1 MQFSTM
7 AGTAVGM
14 AVGAA
19 AVCLAT
25 QDQRMMRK
33 TVHKLAKGA
42 EKTLAAGNAKG
53 SPWQGSRTC
62 FSCVY
67 HRRLIKNVL
76 FQEFPFYFL
85 QLHLHFQQLIG
96 NTLRTKRWHIRS
108 AD

>member
-33 TVHKLAKGA
+33 TVHKLSKGT
-42 EKTLAAGNAKG
+42 EKTLANLDKAV
-53 SPWQGSRTC
+53 QHT
-62 FSCVY
+62 
-67 HRRLIKNVL
+67 
-76 FQEFPFYFL
+76 
-85 QLHLHFQQLIG
+85 
-96 NTLRTKRWHIRS
+96 RW
-108 AD
+108 

>member
-1 MQFSTM
+1 MLKPRTRKGGIDMQFSTM

-42 EKTLAAGNAKG
+42 EKTLADLDKAV
-53 SPWQGSRTC
+53 QHT
-62 FSCVY
+62 
-67 HRRLIKNVL
+67 
-76 FQEFPFYFL
+76 
-85 QLHLHFQQLIG
+85 
-96 NTLRTKRWHIRS
+96 RW
-108 AD
+108 

>member
-25 QDQRMMRK
+25 QDQRAMRK

-42 EKTLAAGNAKG
+42 EKTLA
-53 SPWQGSRTC
+53 
-62 FSCVY
+62 
-67 HRRLIKNVL
+67 VL
-76 FQEFPFYFL
+76 DKAVQ
-85 QLHLHFQQLIG
+85 HA
-96 NTLRTKRWHIRS
+96 RW
-108 AD
+108 

>member
-42 EKTLAAGNAKG
+42 EKTLADLDKAVQHAH
-53 SPWQGSRTC
+53 W
-62 FSCVY
+62 
-67 HRRLIKNVL
+67 
-76 FQEFPFYFL
+76 
-85 QLHLHFQQLIG
+85 
-96 NTLRTKRWHIRS
+96 
-108 AD
+108 

>member
-42 EKTLAAGNAKG
+42 EKTLADLEKAVAGDDSKRELLGYASDVMELMTK
-53 SPWQGSRTC
+53 
-62 FSCVY
+62 
-67 HRRLIKNVL
+67 
-76 FQEFPFYFL
+76 
-85 QLHLHFQQLIG
+85 
-96 NTLRTKRWHIRS
+96 LR
-108 AD
+108 ADWGVVHPEEE